1 MDMEGFAW
9 ETCPRGET
17 MGATGLYIATR
28 DMAKLGVLYLH
39 NGMWKGK
46 RLLSAEWT
54 AQAICRQTPYA
65 AYGFG
70 FLVGDKGFEMNGAHQ
85 QTVTVLPKE
94 NIVLAAHAFA
104 DKYDYLALLRRAE
117 LII

>member
-1 MDMEGFAW
+1 MDMEGCAW
-9 ETCPRGET
+9 ETCPRGEN

-65 AYGFG
+65 AYGFV
-70 FLVGDKGFEMNGAHQ
+70 FLGWANGAHQ
-85 QTVTVLPKE
+85 QTVTVLSKE

-104 DKYDYLALLRRAE
+104 DE
-117 LII
+117 